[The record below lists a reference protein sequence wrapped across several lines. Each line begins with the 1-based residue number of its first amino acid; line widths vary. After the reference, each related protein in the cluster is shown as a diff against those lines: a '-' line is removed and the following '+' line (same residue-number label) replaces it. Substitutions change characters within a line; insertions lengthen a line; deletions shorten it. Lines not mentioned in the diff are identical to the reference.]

1 MQTDD
6 VAPGLS
12 SVGSANH
19 YAGRHGGK
27 HREAQELFSTQNPT
41 KPSIIL
47 RPTSST
53 YSDLRI
59 RRAEVL
65 PGPSPDNLV
74 PLAPDWWML
83 SARWNSLSQVCGCNA
98 LQLFLTPL
106 WSAGACWSFEPNSLD
121 LSRFTKRIFIVQ
133 SIPACLVP
141 HSTLYL
147 EHIVS
152 PQGTDRNATPVIHLT
167 ISHH

>member
-106 WSAGACWSFEPNSLD
+106 WSAGALNQTVLICRDLQSGSSLFN
-121 LSRFTKRIFIVQ
+121 RFQHVLCHILLCTLNISYRPKVQ
-133 SIPACLVP
+133 TETP
-141 HSTLYL
+141 H
-147 EHIVS
+147 
-152 PQGTDRNATPVIHLT
+152 P
-167 ISHH
+167 